1 MACRVLRPQALDRL
15 PVRLLLEIP
24 IDRLKHYGVHTA
36 ALLLGPLLERLLL
49 VVAQSEIH
57 SHTKTVPL
65 LGPEW
70 YYAVT
75 GRNRVVTHAPTSAT
89 AVIAT

>member
-1 MACRVLRPQALDRL
+1 MHA
-15 PVRLLLEIP
+15 
-24 IDRLKHYGVHTA
+24 A
-36 ALLLGPLLERLLL
+36 ALLLSPLLERLLL

-65 LGPEW
+65 VGPMW
-70 YYAVT
+70 YYSMT
-75 GRNRVVTHAPTSAT
+75 GRNRVVTHAPASAT